1 MSRKEFKMI
10 VLLENVEFNN
20 LKSEFVDY
28 IKDEFSEEAATN
40 INDEMNELYDKF
52 LKNDKFNRNAFG
64 FFAEN
69 FFLFLKSKHPNILNQ
84 STIVFDKCERTHLF
98 DETVQD
104 LMFQIHIPIRYLN
117 LKMYLKKSRFN
128 GKISCNKINFDW
140 IKQ

>member
-1 MSRKEFKMI
+1 MIILFENTEFD
-10 VLLENVEFNN
+10 V

-28 IKDEFSEEAATN
+28 IKDKFSDEAATN
-40 INDEMNELYDKF
+40 INDEMEELYDKF
-52 LKNDKFNRNAFG
+52 LKNDHFNTNAFG

>member
-28 IKDEFSEEAATN
+28 IKDNFSEEAATN
-40 INDEMNELYDKF
+40 INDEMDELYDKF

>member
-1 MSRKEFKMI
+1 MI

-28 IKDEFSEEAATN
+28 IKDNFSEEATTN
-40 INDEMNELYDKF
+40 INDEMDELYDKF